1 LFFFR
6 SLALTVA
13 RFSLR
18 LFFGAV
24 LVCSS
29 SVTHAA
35 VGDEAESLYLK
46 NCAVCHGNEGDGRGR
61 AGVNLQPPATSFV
74 GYGQAREAMIAAVA
88 DGKVGTAMVGYGRKF
103 DPAEIA
109 SVVDF
114 IRTRFMAVPVAVQKS
129 IPDTTSLG
137 HDLYTAHCAVCHGDK
152 GNTAVWARNGLQPP
166 PRDFTAPAA
175 KQDLSLERMLTSVTY
190 GRPGTAMMP
199 FQGRLNEAQIL
210 AVVAY
215 VRSAFIEIESEGV
228 APAVKSDLPTPNSRP
243 NERAIQAHPVIPKF
257 ELNAPMP
264 NGLIGNAAQGRDF
277 FMHNCSTCHGKNGDG
292 KGPRAYFNRPPPR
305 NFTSDESR
313 QRFNR
318 PQLFAS
324 ISHGKP
330 GSVMPAWATVLSQ
343 QQIADVGE
351 FVFQTFI
358 LNQPSP
364 NLPKSA
370 EKKSAKLTQSGP
382 VAR

>member
-1 LFFFR
+1 MFFFR
-6 SLALTVA
+6 SLALIVA
-13 RFSLR
+13 RFSSR

-29 SVTHAA
+29 NVTNAA

-74 GYGQAREAMIAAVA
+74 GFTHTREAMIAAVA

-114 IRTRFMAVPVAVQKS
+114 IRTRFMAVPVQKS
-129 IPDTTSLG
+129 IPDTSVG

-175 KQDLSLERMLTSVTY
+175 KQDLTLERMLTSVTY

-199 FQGRLNEAQIL
+199 FQGRLDEAQIS
-210 AVVAY
+210 AVVTY
-215 VRSAFIEIESEGV
+215 VRSAFIEIDGEV
-228 APAVKSDLPTPNSRP
+228 AAPAVESGLPTPMPSP
-243 NERAIQAHPVIPKF
+243 NERVTQAHPAIPKF
-257 ELNAPMP
+257 ELHAPMP
-264 NGLIGNAAQGRDF
+264 KGLIGNAAQGRDF
-277 FMHNCSTCHGKNGDG
+277 FMHNCFTCHGKNGDG

-318 PQLFAS
+318 PQLFES
-324 ISHGKP
+324 ISYGKP
-330 GSVMPAWATVLSQ
+330 GSVMPAWATVLNQ

-351 FVFQTFI
+351 FVFQSFI
-358 LNQPSP
+358 LNQTNP

-370 EKKSAKLTQSGP
+370 EKKSAKLTQSAP